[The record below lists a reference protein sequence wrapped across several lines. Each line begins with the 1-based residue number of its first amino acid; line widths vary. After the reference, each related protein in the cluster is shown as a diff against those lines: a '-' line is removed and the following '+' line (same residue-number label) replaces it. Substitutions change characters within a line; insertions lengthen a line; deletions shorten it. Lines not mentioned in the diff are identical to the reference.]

1 VVISR
6 YEVILP
12 LYEYQCPT
20 CGRFEV
26 IQKFSDAPLE
36 ACPTCGKGVSKLL
49 SAPAI
54 QFKGA
59 GWYVTDYARKPE
71 SGGEA
76 AKGGDSPKNGGTKD
90 APAATPTPSPSSTSS
105 SSPSTPSS
113 PNSSASGSSPSK

>member
-1 VVISR
+1 VVISS
-6 YEVILP
+6 YEVNLP

-26 IQKFSDAPLE
+26 IQKFSDSPLSV
-36 ACPTCGKGVSKLL
+36 CPTCGKSVTKLL

-59 GWYVTDYARKPE
+59 GWYVTDYAKKSAPAEGGKPE
-71 SGGEA
+71 SASGGE
-76 AKGGDSPKNGGTKD
+76 KSSKD
-90 APAATPTPSPSSTSS
+90 TSSSSSSSTDK

-113 PNSSASGSSPSK
+113 ANSSASGSSPSK